1 MSLPDL
7 PPEKNLIRQAV
18 QALRDGKRA
27 EALRLAEHAALL
39 APQSEEPW
47 LVLAAA
53 TPDAEKSLFYAK
65 KALLIAPNSPRAR
78 QAAQW
83 AAGRI
88 PAPTPVAPPPAAIAQ
103 TSAAASE
110 SPTVPVKAAEVT
122 TPPATPIKAAEQPAS
137 PTLPAKVAAAPV
149 HPKPVSAA
157 PRKPAQKDHASF
169 QSFLLAP
176 PRWLVPVL
184 GVLFVLCVAA
194 LIWISRPMLNVVMAE
209 SLSITRPANAL
220 QKPTITPTVTLTP
233 TATHTPTATPTS
245 TSTPTATF
253 TPTETATPTATDTPD
268 PTNTPEPTDVPEWDT
283 FDGHW
288 IDINLSQQM
297 AYAYDGDTLVNSFL
311 VSTGTW
317 EHPTVTGTYAIYV
330 KYRYADM
337 AGPGYYLP
345 DVPYVMY
352 FYKGYGL
359 HGTYWHSNFGT
370 PMSHGCVNFSTPD
383 AGWVFDFVE
392 VGTTVNVHY

>member
-1 MSLPDL
+1 MSLPEL

-18 QALRDGKRA
+18 QALRNGDRA
-27 EALRLAEHAALL
+27 GALRLAEHAALL

-53 TPDAEKSLFYAK
+53 AESGEKSLFYAK

-88 PAPTPVAPPPAAIAQ
+88 PAPAPAAPAVQAGITDA
-103 TSAAASE
+103 SAP
-110 SPTVPVKAAEVT
+110 PTVPIKAAEVT
-122 TPPATPIKAAEQPAS
+122 AAPTQPIKVEVAPVPQPA
-137 PTLPAKVAAAPV
+137 PPKTVPAALR
-149 HPKPVSAA
+149 KPVKKSES
-157 PRKPAQKDHASF
+157 SF
-169 QSFLLAP
+169 QAFLLAP

-184 GVLFVLCVAA
+184 GLLFILCVAA

-220 QKPTITPTVTLTP
+220 QKPTITPTVTPTP

-245 TSTPTATF
+245 TSTPTVTF
-253 TPTETATPTATDTPD
+253 TPTETATPTATETPD
-268 PTNTPEPTDVPEWDT
+268 PTNTPEPTDAPEWDT

-288 IDINLSQQM
+288 IDINLSEQM
-297 AYAYDGDTLVNSFL
+297 AYAYDGDTLMNSFL

-317 EHPTVTGTYAIYV
+317 EHPTVTGTFSIYV